1 MASKRGSYSDFL
13 KATKVVAKR
22 QCFVKRDPCNFES
35 SVAKLRLTSTT
46 KVYFIVQF
54 YLDLC
59 RIVMFDYVMQ

>member
-22 QCFVKRDPCNFES
+22 QCFVKRDPSNYES

-46 KVYFIVQF
+46 
-54 YLDLC
+54 
-59 RIVMFDYVMQ
+59 